1 MYYLSTAGGL
11 LVRSGFCL
19 MRFPRLFVLLL
30 LLLPFLTWAQQPMP
44 PLLGWLTERVA
55 QATEPLPP
63 LPLREAQRTLGTARQ
78 RFQRGLP
85 PDTHLYLTAR
95 ILNEAASPELVV
107 VLVESWQGRQLRGR
121 LVRIGTTQPAP
132 VEFEETAVCDWLLL
146 HADGREE
153 GNYLGK
159 FWDLEEKLAARPD

>member
-1 MYYLSTAGGL
+1 
-11 LVRSGFCL
+11 
-19 MRFPRLFVLLL
+19 MRVLRLFALLL
-30 LLLPFLTWAQQPMP
+30 ALLPGQMRAQQPLP
-44 PLLGWLTERVA
+44 ASLVWLTERVA
-55 QATEPLPP
+55 QAPEPLPP
-63 LPLREAQRTLGTARQ
+63 LPLREAQRTLSTARQ
-78 RFQRGLP
+78 RFRQGLP

-95 ILNEAASPELVV
+95 VLNEAATPELVV

-121 LVRIGTTQPAP
+121 LVRAGATQPAP
-132 VEFEETAVCDWLLL
+132 VEFEEAAVCDWLLL